1 MTDAI
6 CRASPIIADH
16 RLRDLVED
24 LDAAFKSL
32 EFALLVFRADDSVS
46 ISPTEAADILRAIE
60 AAADALHDFRRVSP

>member
-32 EFALLVFRADDSVS
+32 EFALLFRADDSVS